1 MAEIMFKIA
10 LSTVG
15 VTEVLKKYISITGTK
30 LWTTITLLVGTGM
43 IFVVLYCP
51 DVVVIG
57 IVGVSGAVI
66 FYDTIFKC
74 FKKLF
79 EKMTVKE
86 NE

>member
-1 MAEIMFKIA
+1 MTEIILKIA

-15 VTEVLKKYISITGTK
+15 VTEVLKSFIQVTGK
-30 LWTTITLLVGTGM
+30 RLWTAITLFIGAGMVLVVM
-43 IFVVLYCP
+43 YCP

-79 EKMTVKE
+79 EKIALKE
-86 NE
+86 SE